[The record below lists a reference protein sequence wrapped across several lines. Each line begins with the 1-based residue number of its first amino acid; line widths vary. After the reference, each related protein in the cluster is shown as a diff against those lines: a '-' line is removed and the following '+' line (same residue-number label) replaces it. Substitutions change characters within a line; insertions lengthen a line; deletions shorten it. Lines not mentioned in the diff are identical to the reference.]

1 MKKTH
6 ITLDLFYS
14 KVTTHSK
21 VRKKCD
27 IGWDKK
33 YHHSLDLTGLTD
45 NNKN

>member
-14 KVTTHSK
+14 KVTTYSK

-27 IGWDKK
+27 FGWDKK
-33 YHHSLDLTGLTD
+33 YHHSLDMTD